1 MFSNFC
7 GIKIQGKCFQ
17 GEVKLKFFEKEYH
30 RFCLIYGKNGS
41 GKSTISQAFDTV
53 KQNNQLLI
61 VSQII
66 DKSGAAVDLTNEDQK
81 KNIFVFNEEYVNSK
95 VKIKDNG
102 LDAIVLLGDAA
113 NIDKKLKKAKRIS
126 KKLEGRQSKYQEEF
140 QKYNDKQNT
149 DNPEKYENDIVLNLK
164 SNFAER
170 EKNILGNT
178 NRNLQNKTIEL
189 AKNIIDHFET
199 DVSTDELKN
208 NFDDKFK
215 SYKDIRSNLNFTE
228 EIKQLNFED
237 IKQLLLYQLEQKQL
251 TPKEEEIKQA
261 IAEADHVITKN
272 IMESD
277 KDICPYCF
285 QKLTNEYK
293 KEILSSLETIFNP
306 NIRNHQ
312 RNLENKKQEIQN
324 SLNSLKNLPDMDK
337 LDKDLFD
344 TIKMKIDNCQ
354 TEVTEKLNQKIQNPF
369 IALNLD
375 VNFDSLVDE
384 LNQNLEQLEKKRQT
398 FMAQKA
404 RANELKQE
412 LEKLNNQ
419 IAYCEIKDD
428 FNHYKEK
435 LKAKQTLDSNRE
447 HNDKRLECITSKI
460 SKLNAQNK
468 QINIAQDKINEYLK
482 YIFFK
487 EGRLELCEPN
497 DQKQYV
503 LKSNG
508 NRVKAKN
515 ISTGERNTIALS
527 YFFTEIFKGENSE
540 EFYKKPKFIVID
552 DPISSFDFENK
563 VGIMSF
569 LNYQIHKI
577 MTGCNKSK
585 MIILTHDLM
594 SAFDIQ
600 KIISNLPKIEFY
612 DERESKNKKDVIF
625 MQKELKDQK
634 LVDFGKN
641 YSEYKNLLDGI
652 YDYANNSVS
661 ENANI
666 GNNMRKVL
674 EAFGTFNYQCGI
686 EDIVRDKT
694 IVANLSPE
702 QQAYFENLMY
712 RLVLH
717 GESHAMDK
725 TKTLDFFSCI
735 SESEKQNTAKDILS
749 LLYLLNKAHLQKYL
763 QKEQVE
769 KIEQWVGN
777 CRISNNRIN

>member
-7 GIKIQGKCFQ
+7 GVKIQGKCFQ
-17 GEVKLKFFEKEYH
+17 SEVKLNFFEKEYH

-41 GKSTISQAFDTV
+41 GKSTISQAFDAI
-53 KQNNQLLI
+53 KQNSQSFI

-66 DKSGAAVDLTNEDQK
+66 NNSDAAVNPIDEDQK

-95 VKIKDNG
+95 VKIKNNG
-102 LDAIVLLGDAA
+102 LDAIVLLGKAK
-113 NIDKKLKKAKRIS
+113 NIDEKLEKAKRIN
-126 KKLEGRQSKYQEEF
+126 KKLKGRQSKYQEDF
-140 QKYNDKQNT
+140 QKYSDIQNT
-149 DNPEKYENDIVLNLK
+149 DNPEKYKYDTIKSLK
-164 SNFAER
+164 DNFAER

-178 NRNLQNKTIEL
+178 NRNLQNKTIEF

-215 SYKDIRSNLNFTE
+215 SYEDIRSNLNFTE

-261 IAEADHVITKN
+261 IAEADHVKTKN
-272 IMESD
+272 IMGSD

-285 QKLTNEYK
+285 QKLTDEYK

-324 SLNSLKNLPDMDK
+324 SLNSLKNLPYMDK

-344 TIKMKIDNCQ
+344 AIKIQINTCQ
-354 TEVTEKLNQKIQNPF
+354 TEVTEKLDQKIQNPF

-375 VNFDSLVDE
+375 VNFDSIVGE

-428 FNHYKEK
+428 FNHYEEK
-435 LKAKQTLDSNRE
+435 LKAKQALYNNRE
-447 HNDKRLECITSKI
+447 HNDKRLECISSKI

-468 QINIAQDKINEYLK
+468 QINIAQNKINEYLK

-487 EGRLELCEPN
+487 EGRLELGEPN
-497 DQKQYV
+497 EQGQYV

-508 NRVKAKN
+508 NRVKAKD
-515 ISTGERNTIALS
+515 ISTGERNAIALS
-527 YFFTEIFKGENSE
+527 YFFTEIFSDENE
-540 EFYKKPKFIVID
+540 EDFYKKPKFIVID
-552 DPISSFDFENK
+552 DPISSFDFENR
-563 VGIMSF
+563 VGMMSF

-577 MTGCNKSK
+577 MTGCSESK

-594 SAFDIQ
+594 SAFDMQ
-600 KIISNLPKIEFY
+600 KIIGSLPQIKIN
-612 DERESKNKKDVIF
+612 DKNEVIF
-625 MQKELKDQK
+625 IQRELKNQK
-634 LVDFGKN
+634 LVYFGKK
-641 YSEYKNLLDGI
+641 YSEYKTLLNEI
-652 YDYANNSVS
+652 YDYANNSIS
-661 ENANI
+661 ENVNI

-686 EDIVRDKT
+686 EDIARDKA
-694 IVANLSPE
+694 IVANLSLE

-717 GESHAMDK
+717 GESHAEDK

-763 QKEQVE
+763 QKEQVK
-769 KIEQWVGN
+769 KIEQWVMG
-777 CRISNNRIN
+777 CRI

>member
-7 GIKIQGKCFQ
+7 GVKIQGKCFQ
-17 GEVKLKFFEKEYH
+17 SEVKLNFFEKEYH

-41 GKSTISQAFDTV
+41 GKSTISQAFDAI
-53 KQNNQLLI
+53 KQNNQPLI
-61 VSQII
+61 ASQII
-66 DKSGAAVDLTNEDQK
+66 DKSGAVVDLTSENQK
-81 KNIFVFNEEYVNSK
+81 NSIFVFNEEYANSK

-102 LDAIVLLGDAA
+102 LDAIVLLGDVT
-113 NIDKKLKKAKRIS
+113 NIDRKLEKIENIREIRTQRKQGYEQELKKY
-126 KKLEGRQSKYQEEF
+126 ED
-140 QKYNDKQNT
+140 DKNT
-149 DNPEKYENDIVLNLK
+149 DNPKKYENDVVENLK

-170 EKNILGNT
+170 EKNIL
-178 NRNLQNKTIEL
+178 RRQSKILQDKTISF
-189 AKNIIDHFET
+189 AKNIIDNFIT
-199 DVSTDELKN
+199 DINLDQLKN
-208 NFDDKFK
+208 NFNEKLI
-215 SYKDIRSNLNFTE
+215 SYKGVQSDLNFTE
-228 EIKQLNFED
+228 EIRQLNFEE
-237 IKQLLLYQLEQKQL
+237 IKQLLLHQVEQKQL
-251 TPKEEEIKQA
+251 TPREEEIKQA
-261 IAEADHVITKN
+261 IAEANHIVTKN

-285 QKLTNEYK
+285 QKLTDEYK
-293 KEILSSLETIFNP
+293 REILSSLETIFNP
-306 NIRNHQ
+306 EVQNH
-312 RNLENKKQEIQN
+312 RANLETRKQEIQN
-324 SLNSLKNLPDMDK
+324 LLNYLKNLLYIDK

-344 TIKMKIDNCQ
+344 IIKIQIDTCQ
-354 TEVTEKLNQKIQNPF
+354 TEITEKLNQKIQNPF
-369 IALNLD
+369 LALNLD
-375 VNFDSLVDE
+375 AIFDNLVNE
-384 LNQNLEQLEKKRQT
+384 LNQNLEQLEKKRQV
-398 FMAQKA
+398 FMAQKV
-404 RANELKQE
+404 RANDLKQE
-412 LEKLNNQ
+412 LEKLNKQ
-419 IAYCEIKDD
+419 IAYYEIKDN
-428 FNHYKEK
+428 FNYYEEK
-435 LKAKQTLDSNRE
+435 LRIKQTLNSKKD
-447 HNDKRLECITSKI
+447 HNDRRLECISSKI
-460 SKLNAQNK
+460 SELNAQRM
-468 QINIAQDKINEYLK
+468 QINIAQDKINEHLK

-487 EGRLELCEPN
+487 EGRLELGEPN
-497 DQKQYV
+497 EQGQYA

-508 NRVKAKN
+508 NRVKAKDV
-515 ISTGERNTIALS
+515 STGERNAIALS
-527 YFFTEIFKGENSE
+527 YFFTEIFKGENSQ
-540 EFYKKPKFIVID
+540 EFYTKPKFIVID

-686 EDIVRDKT
+686 EDIAIDKT

>member
-17 GEVKLKFFEKEYH
+17 SEVNLNFFEKEHH
-30 RFCLIYGKNGS
+30 RLCLIYGKNGS
-41 GKSTISQAFDTV
+41 GKSTISQAFDAI
-53 KQNNQLLI
+53 KHNNQSLI
-61 VSQII
+61 ASQII

-81 KNIFVFNEEYVNSK
+81 NNIFVFNEEYVNSK

-102 LDAIVLLGDAA
+102 LDAIVLLGDVA
-113 NIDKKLKKAKRIS
+113 NIDKKLQKAKRIN
-126 KKLEGRQSKYQEEF
+126 KKLEERKSQYQEEF
-140 QKYNDKQNT
+140 QKYNDRQNT
-149 DNPEKYENDIVLNLK
+149 DNPEKYKDDIIKILK
-164 SNFAER
+164 EKFGNRWKQINNRERISGDVCSFESAE
-170 EKNILGNT
+170 
-178 NRNLQNKTIEL
+178 
-189 AKNIIDHFET
+189 NIINAFAIDAN
-199 DVSTDELKN
+199 VNELKN
-208 NFDDKFK
+208 NFDEKLK
-215 SYKDIRSNLNFTE
+215 SYEDIRSDLNFTE

-237 IKQLLLYQLEQKQL
+237 IKQLLLYQVEQKQL
-251 TPKEEEIKQA
+251 SPREEEIKRA
-261 IAEADHVITKN
+261 IAEADHVVTKN

-285 QKLTNEYK
+285 QKLTDEYK
-293 KEILSSLETIFNP
+293 KGILSSLETIFNP
-306 NIRNHQ
+306 DIRNHR
-312 RNLENKKQEIQN
+312 RNLENKKQEIQD
-324 SLNSLKNLPDMDK
+324 SLNNLKNLPDMDK
-337 LDKDLFD
+337 LDKNLFD
-344 TIKMKIDNCQ
+344 TIKMQIEICQ
-354 TEVTEKLNQKIQNPF
+354 TEVTDKLNQKIQNPF
-369 IALNLD
+369 VALNLD
-375 VNFDSLVDE
+375 ANFDNSVNE
-384 LNQNLEQLEKKRQT
+384 LNQNLDQLEQRRQA

-412 LEKLNNQ
+412 LERLNKQ
-419 IAYCEIKDD
+419 IAYCEIKDN
-428 FNHYKEK
+428 FNYYEEK
-435 LKAKQTLDSNRE
+435 LRIMQALNSKKD
-447 HNDKRLECITSKI
+447 HNDRRLGCISSKI
-460 SKLNAQNK
+460 SELNAQKK
-468 QINIAQDKINEYLK
+468 QINIAQDKINEHLK

-487 EGRLELCEPN
+487 EGRLELSEN
-497 DQKQYV
+497 QGQYV

-508 NRVKAKN
+508 NRVKAKDV
-515 ISTGERNTIALS
+515 STGERNAIALS
-527 YFFTEIFKGENSE
+527 YFFTEIFKGENSK
-540 EFYKKPKFIVID
+540 EFYTKPKFIVID

-600 KIISNLPKIEFY
+600 KIIGSLPQIKIN
-612 DERESKNKKDVIF
+612 DKNEVIF
-625 MQKELKDQK
+625 IQRELKNQK
-634 LVDFGKN
+634 LVNFGKN
-641 YSEYKNLLDGI
+641 YSEYKTLLKKI
-652 YDYANNSVS
+652 YDYANNSIS
-661 ENANI
+661 ESENI

-702 QQAYFENLMY
+702 QQTYFENLMY

-717 GESHAMDK
+717 SESHAMDK

-735 SESEKQNTAKDILS
+735 SESEKQNTARDILS
-749 LLYLLNKAHLQKYL
+749 LLYLLNKVHLQKYL

-769 KIEQWVGN
+769 KIEQWVRN